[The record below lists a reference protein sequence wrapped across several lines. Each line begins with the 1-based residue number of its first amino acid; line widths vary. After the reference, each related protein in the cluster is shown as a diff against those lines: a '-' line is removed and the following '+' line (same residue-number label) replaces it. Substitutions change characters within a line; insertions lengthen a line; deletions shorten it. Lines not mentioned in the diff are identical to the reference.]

1 MEKSQK
7 TGISW
12 LTKAYLSSIVL
23 LIRVKYNYGIKMRAT
38 EYKDGIKR
46 IKAKIE
52 VPMSELD
59 VGNYVLSAL
68 THNVVNLAQIQKLNK
83 RELLQLAKEEVKE
96 HGIKSINIDS
106 VENDTKVIVRNYIK
120 QMFPE
125 LQ

>member
-1 MEKSQK
+1 
-7 TGISW
+7 
-12 LTKAYLSSIVL
+12 
-23 LIRVKYNYGIKMRAT
+23 MRAT

-68 THNVVNLAQIQKLNK
+68 THNVVNLTQIQKLNK
-83 RELLQLAKEEVKE
+83 RELLQLAKNEVKE
-96 HGIKSINIDS
+96 KGIKSVSIES
-106 VENDTKVIVRNYIK
+106 VDNDTKAIVRNYIK

>member
-1 MEKSQK
+1 
-7 TGISW
+7 
-12 LTKAYLSSIVL
+12 
-23 LIRVKYNYGIKMRAT
+23 MRAT

-59 VGNYVLSAL
+59 VGNYILSAL
-68 THNVVNLAQIQKLNK
+68 TSNVVNLTQIQRLNK
-83 RELLQLAKEEVKE
+83 RELLQLAKNEVKE
-96 HGIKSINIDS
+96 KGIKSISIES
-106 VENDTKVIVRNYIK
+106 VDNDTNVIVRNYIK

>member
-1 MEKSQK
+1 
-7 TGISW
+7 
-12 LTKAYLSSIVL
+12 
-23 LIRVKYNYGIKMRAT
+23 MRAT
-38 EYKDGIKR
+38 DYKDGIKR

-68 THNVVNLAQIQKLNK
+68 THNVVNMTQIQKLNK
-83 RELLQLAKEEVKE
+83 RELLQLAKNEVKE
-96 HGIKSINIDS
+96 KGIKSIS
-106 VENDTKVIVRNYIK
+106 VESVDNDTNVIVRNYIK

>member
-1 MEKSQK
+1 
-7 TGISW
+7 
-12 LTKAYLSSIVL
+12 
-23 LIRVKYNYGIKMRAT
+23 MRAT

-59 VGNYVLSAL
+59 VGNYILSAL
-68 THNVVNLAQIQKLNK
+68 THNAVNLTQIQKLNK
-83 RELLQLAKEEVKE
+83 RELLQLAKNEVKE
-96 HGIKSINIDS
+96 KGIKSVSIES
-106 VENDTKVIVRNYIK
+106 VDNDTKVIVRNYIK

>member
-1 MEKSQK
+1 
-7 TGISW
+7 
-12 LTKAYLSSIVL
+12 
-23 LIRVKYNYGIKMRAT
+23 MRAT

-68 THNVVNLAQIQKLNK
+68 TSNAVNLTQIQKLNK
-83 RELLQLAKEEVKE
+83 RELLQLAKNEVKE
-96 HGIKSINIDS
+96 KGIKSVSLES
-106 VENDTKVIVRNYIK
+106 VDNDTNVIVRNYIK

>member
-1 MEKSQK
+1 
-7 TGISW
+7 
-12 LTKAYLSSIVL
+12 
-23 LIRVKYNYGIKMRAT
+23 MRAT

-59 VGNYVLSAL
+59 VGNYILSAL
-68 THNVVNLAQIQKLNK
+68 TSNAVNLTQIQKLNK
-83 RELLQLAKEEVKE
+83 RELLQLAKNEVKE
-96 HGIKSINIDS
+96 KGIKSISLES
-106 VENDTKVIVRNYIK
+106 VDNDTNVIVRNYIK

>member
-1 MEKSQK
+1 
-7 TGISW
+7 
-12 LTKAYLSSIVL
+12 
-23 LIRVKYNYGIKMRAT
+23 MRAT

-68 THNVVNLAQIQKLNK
+68 THNVVNLTQIQKLNK

-96 HGIKSINIDS
+96 HGIKSINIES
-106 VENDTKVIVRNYIK
+106 VDNDTKVIVRNYIK

>member
-1 MEKSQK
+1 
-7 TGISW
+7 
-12 LTKAYLSSIVL
+12 
-23 LIRVKYNYGIKMRAT
+23 MRAT

-68 THNVVNLAQIQKLNK
+68 THNVVKLAQFQKLNK

>member
-1 MEKSQK
+1 
-7 TGISW
+7 
-12 LTKAYLSSIVL
+12 
-23 LIRVKYNYGIKMRAT
+23 MRAT

-46 IKAKIE
+46 IKDKIE

-68 THNVVNLAQIQKLNK
+68 TSNVINLAQIQKLNK
-83 RELLQLAKEEVKE
+83 RELLQLAKNEVKE
-96 HGIKSINIDS
+96 KGIKSISYES
-106 VENDTKVIVRNYIK
+106 VDNDTNVIVRNYIK

>member
-1 MEKSQK
+1 
-7 TGISW
+7 
-12 LTKAYLSSIVL
+12 
-23 LIRVKYNYGIKMRAT
+23 MRAT

-68 THNVVNLAQIQKLNK
+68 THNVVNLTQIQKLNK
-83 RELLQLAKEEVKE
+83 RELLQLAKNEVKE
-96 HGIKSINIDS
+96 KGIKSISLES
-106 VENDTKVIVRNYIK
+106 VDNDTNVIVRNYIK

>member
-1 MEKSQK
+1 
-7 TGISW
+7 
-12 LTKAYLSSIVL
+12 
-23 LIRVKYNYGIKMRAT
+23 MRGT

>member
-1 MEKSQK
+1 
-7 TGISW
+7 
-12 LTKAYLSSIVL
+12 
-23 LIRVKYNYGIKMRAT
+23 MRAT

-68 THNVVNLAQIQKLNK
+68 THNVVNLTQIQKLNK
-83 RELLQLAKEEVKE
+83 RELLQLAKNEVKE
-96 HGIKSINIDS
+96 KGTKSVSIES
-106 VENDTKVIVRNYIK
+106 VDNDTKVIVRNYIK

>member
-1 MEKSQK
+1 
-7 TGISW
+7 
-12 LTKAYLSSIVL
+12 
-23 LIRVKYNYGIKMRAT
+23 MRAT

-68 THNVVNLAQIQKLNK
+68 THNRVNLAQIQKLNK

>member
-1 MEKSQK
+1 
-7 TGISW
+7 
-12 LTKAYLSSIVL
+12 
-23 LIRVKYNYGIKMRAT
+23 MRAT

-59 VGNYVLSAL
+59 VGNYILSAL
-68 THNVVNLAQIQKLNK
+68 TSNAVNLTQIQRLNK
-83 RELLQLAKEEVKE
+83 RELLQLAKNEVKE
-96 HGIKSINIDS
+96 KGIKSISIES
-106 VENDTKVIVRNYIK
+106 VDNDTNVIVRNYIK

>member
-1 MEKSQK
+1 
-7 TGISW
+7 
-12 LTKAYLSSIVL
+12 
-23 LIRVKYNYGIKMRAT
+23 MRAT

-68 THNVVNLAQIQKLNK
+68 THNVVNLTQIQKLNK
-83 RELLQLAKEEVKE
+83 RELLQLAKNEVKE
-96 HGIKSINIDS
+96 KGIRSVSIES
-106 VENDTKVIVRNYIK
+106 VDNDTKVIVRNYIK

>member
-1 MEKSQK
+1 
-7 TGISW
+7 
-12 LTKAYLSSIVL
+12 
-23 LIRVKYNYGIKMRAT
+23 MRAT

-59 VGNYVLSAL
+59 VGNYILSAL
-68 THNVVNLAQIQKLNK
+68 TSNAVNLTQIQRLNK
-83 RELLQLAKEEVKE
+83 RELLQLAKNEVKE
-96 HGIKSINIDS
+96 KGIKSISLES
-106 VENDTKVIVRNYIK
+106 VDNDTSVIVRNYIK

>member
-1 MEKSQK
+1 
-7 TGISW
+7 
-12 LTKAYLSSIVL
+12 
-23 LIRVKYNYGIKMRAT
+23 MRAT

-68 THNVVNLAQIQKLNK
+68 TSNAVNLTQIQKLNK
-83 RELLQLAKEEVKE
+83 RELLQLAKNEVKE
-96 HGIKSINIDS
+96 KGIKSISLES
-106 VENDTKVIVRNYIK
+106 VDNDTNVIVRNYIK

>member
-1 MEKSQK
+1 
-7 TGISW
+7 
-12 LTKAYLSSIVL
+12 
-23 LIRVKYNYGIKMRAT
+23 MRAT

-68 THNVVNLAQIQKLNK
+68 TNNAVNLTQIQKLNK
-83 RELLQLAKEEVKE
+83 RELLQLAKNEVKE
-96 HGIKSINIDS
+96 KGIRSVSIES
-106 VENDTKVIVRNYIK
+106 VDNDTKVIVRNYIK

>member
-1 MEKSQK
+1 
-7 TGISW
+7 
-12 LTKAYLSSIVL
+12 
-23 LIRVKYNYGIKMRAT
+23 MRAT

-68 THNVVNLAQIQKLNK
+68 TSNAVNLTQIQKLNK
-83 RELLQLAKEEVKE
+83 RELLQLAKTEVKE
-96 HGIKSINIDS
+96 KGIKSIS
-106 VENDTKVIVRNYIK
+106 VESVDNDTNVIVRNYIK

>member
-1 MEKSQK
+1 
-7 TGISW
+7 
-12 LTKAYLSSIVL
+12 
-23 LIRVKYNYGIKMRAT
+23 MRAT

-68 THNVVNLAQIQKLNK
+68 TSNAVNLTQIQKLNK
-83 RELLQLAKEEVKE
+83 RELLQLAKNEVKE
-96 HGIKSINIDS
+96 KGIKSIS
-106 VENDTKVIVRNYIK
+106 VESVDNDTNVIVRNYIK

>member
-1 MEKSQK
+1 
-7 TGISW
+7 
-12 LTKAYLSSIVL
+12 
-23 LIRVKYNYGIKMRAT
+23 MRAT

-68 THNVVNLAQIQKLNK
+68 TNNVINLSQIQKLNK
-83 RELLQLAKEEVKE
+83 RELLQLAKNEVKE
-96 HGIKSINIDS
+96 KGVKSVSLES
-106 VENDTKVIVRNYIK
+106 VDNDTNVIVRNYIK

>member
-1 MEKSQK
+1 
-7 TGISW
+7 
-12 LTKAYLSSIVL
+12 
-23 LIRVKYNYGIKMRAT
+23 MRAT
-38 EYKDGIKR
+38 DYKDGIKR

-68 THNVVNLAQIQKLNK
+68 THNVVNMTQIQKLNK
-83 RELLQLAKEEVKE
+83 RELLQLAKEEVKQK
-96 HGIKSINIDS
+96 GIQSISIES
-106 VENDTKVIVRNYIK
+106 VDNDTKVIVRNYVK

>member
-1 MEKSQK
+1 
-7 TGISW
+7 
-12 LTKAYLSSIVL
+12 
-23 LIRVKYNYGIKMRAT
+23 MRAT

-59 VGNYVLSAL
+59 VGNYILSAL
-68 THNVVNLAQIQKLNK
+68 TSNAVNLTQIQKLNK
-83 RELLQLAKEEVKE
+83 RELLQLAKNEVKE
-96 HGIKSINIDS
+96 KGIKSIS
-106 VENDTKVIVRNYIK
+106 VESVDNDTNVIVRNYIK

>member
-1 MEKSQK
+1 
-7 TGISW
+7 
-12 LTKAYLSSIVL
+12 
-23 LIRVKYNYGIKMRAT
+23 MRAT

-52 VPMSELD
+52 VPKSELD

-68 THNVVNLAQIQKLNK
+68 TNNVINLSQIQKLNK
-83 RELLQLAKEEVKE
+83 RELLQLAKNEVKE
-96 HGIKSINIDS
+96 KGIRSVSIES
-106 VENDTKVIVRNYIK
+106 VDNDTKVIVRNYIK

>member
-1 MEKSQK
+1 
-7 TGISW
+7 
-12 LTKAYLSSIVL
+12 
-23 LIRVKYNYGIKMRAT
+23 MRAT

-68 THNVVNLAQIQKLNK
+68 THNVVNLTQIQKLNK
-83 RELLQLAKEEVKE
+83 RELLQLAKNEVKE
-96 HGIKSINIDS
+96 KGIKSVSIES
-106 VENDTKVIVRNYIK
+106 VDNDTKVIVRNYIK

>member
-1 MEKSQK
+1 
-7 TGISW
+7 
-12 LTKAYLSSIVL
+12 
-23 LIRVKYNYGIKMRAT
+23 MRAT

-59 VGNYVLSAL
+59 VGNYILSAL
-68 THNVVNLAQIQKLNK
+68 TSNAVNLTQIQRLNK
-83 RELLQLAKEEVKE
+83 RELLQLAKNEVKE
-96 HGIKSINIDS
+96 KGIKSISLES
-106 VENDTKVIVRNYIK
+106 VDNDTNVIVRNYIK

>member
-1 MEKSQK
+1 
-7 TGISW
+7 
-12 LTKAYLSSIVL
+12 
-23 LIRVKYNYGIKMRAT
+23 MRAT

-68 THNVVNLAQIQKLNK
+68 TSNAVNLTQIQRLNK
-83 RELLQLAKEEVKE
+83 RELLQLAKNEVKE
-96 HGIKSINIDS
+96 KGIKSISLES
-106 VENDTKVIVRNYIK
+106 VDNDTNVIVRNYIK